1 MKKSIHLLSAA
12 IFLCIS
18 VSCRHKYYQAA
29 DFEEQTIDHRLAAV
43 IPAEIILTGKQPKDL
58 SAEDIATIEEE
69 ESLSFQMALYHSILR
84 HANTNKFITTINFQ
98 DIYET
103 QRILKEKGISVRD
116 SWKMSDRDLGKAL
129 DVDVVIK
136 MRVQKQRYL
145 SDHASYGI
153 SVAKQI
159 VYNTGI
165 TSKIPMPGVS
175 NKTNDIYASCNLIKE
190 GQALW
195 NDNYKA
201 ESDYNSPANVIIEGI
216 TDNFGKHFP
225 YKRKR

>member
-1 MKKSIHLLSAA
+1 MKNPIHLACAILFISAT
-12 IFLCIS
+12 IS
-18 VSCRHKYYQAA
+18 CGHKYYKAA
-29 DFEEQTIDHRLAAV
+29 DFEERTIDHRLAAV
-43 IPAEIILTGKQPKDL
+43 MPAEIILTGKQPKDL
-58 SAEDIATIEEE
+58 SAEQIAEIEEE

-103 QRILKEKGISVRD
+103 QRLLKDKGISVRD
-116 SWKMSDRDLGKAL
+116 SWKMSDRELGEAL
-129 DVDVVIK
+129 GVDVVIK

-153 SVAKQI
+153 TVAKQV

-165 TSKIPMPGVS
+165 GSKLPMPGIS

-195 NDNYKA
+195 NDNYKSA
-201 ESDYNSPANVIIEGI
+201 SDYNSPANVIIEGI
-216 TDNFGKHFP
+216 TDNFGKNFP
-225 YKRKR
+225 YKKKR